1 MVLFFSTNVNL
12 KIASLN
18 MYTQTKMKDIKTLRC
33 LFISKLIDAFTIQEY
48 SSFMFAII
56 FVIFIGIRLKP
67 L

>member
-1 MVLFFSTNVNL
+1 
-12 KIASLN
+12 

-33 LFISKLIDAFTIQEY
+33 LCISKLIDTIDAFTIQEY
-48 SSFMFAII
+48 SGFMFAIV